1 MSVSAIDWDLAGTI
15 ATRVAPTGPNVTPSD
30 VRATTAQLADLASRA
45 TAEVHAITGLAAK
58 PGHRTVI
65 ADRQRWIRSNID
77 ALRELTRGLDE
88 HVESSGAVHA
98 IGSRATAAQ
107 VGATLGWMSGRVLGQ
122 YEVVAEPGSLLL
134 VAPTIVATE
143 TALDVPAHDF
153 RLWVCLHEETH
164 RVQFGAV
171 PWLRGYFIDRVRIL
185 AQPPD
190 FGLRESLVWLGS
202 VIPVVARAI
211 RGGEGASLT
220 DLLPT
225 EHQRTALRE
234 LLALMTVL
242 EGHADVVMDLA
253 GPDVIPSVGIIRE
266 RFEMRRDGARGVDRI
281 LRHVLGVEAKV
292 RQYRDGARFI
302 RSLLDEGGMARVNA
316 LWEGPASLPTLDE
329 IAAPDQW
336 SDRIA
341 A

>member
-1 MSVSAIDWDLAGTI
+1 MSAIDWALAETI
-15 ATRVAPTGPNVTPSD
+15 ATTMAPTGPEVTPAE
-30 VRATTAQLADLASRA
+30 VRATSAHLAELSIRA
-45 TAEVHAITGLAAK
+45 TYEVHAITGLTAE
-58 PGHRTVI
+58 PQHRTVV
-65 ADRQRWIRSNID
+65 ADRHRWIRSNID

-88 HVESSGAVHA
+88 QVPGSGAVHA
-98 IGSRATAAQ
+98 VGSRATAAQ

-143 TALDVPAHDF
+143 TALDVPAEDF

-171 PWLRGYFIDRVRIL
+171 PWLREYFIERVRVL
-185 AQPPD
+185 TASPELD
-190 FGLRESLVWLGS
+190 LRESLAWFGS
-202 VIPVVARAI
+202 VVSIMARAI
-211 RGGEGASLT
+211 RGGEGAPLA

-225 EHQRTALRE
+225 QGQRVALRE
-234 LLALMTVL
+234 LIALMTVL

-253 GPDVIPSVGIIRE
+253 GPEVIPSVAIIRR
-266 RFEMRRDGARGVDRI
+266 RFEMRRDGARGVERV

-302 RSLLDEGGMARVNA
+302 RSLLESGGMARVNA
-316 LWEGPASLPTLDE
+316 LWKGPEALPTIDE
-329 IAAPDQW
+329 IAEPDQW
-336 SDRIA
+336 SDRVA